1 MDSFRFS
8 KQDPSHVTHLDCIFN
23 FDHPGKSQIPILNV
37 MKKWKASWLLIM
49 AGTAFVLSG
58 IFCWINPLIAY
69 VYLVKFSGLALLLNG
84 FVLQV
89 ASSTAHLSF
98 ASEKR
103 SLRIES
109 IVDFIFGFLL
119 LFNPFMTFILYPVL
133 IGYWIL
139 CVGLL
144 KVIVS
149 LLVRNKI
156 RGWLFVFALGILS
169 IVFAFGII
177 YSPSTRAK
185 DITVIIG
192 AFFIVLGAVLFYD
205 AVKLKRMHETI
216 DLLF

>member
-1 MDSFRFS
+1 M
-8 KQDPSHVTHLDCIFN
+8 LDF
-23 FDHPGKSQIPILNV
+23 
-37 MKKWKASWLLIM
+37 MKKWKASWLLIA
-49 AGTAFVLSG
+49 AGILFFLTGL
-58 IFCWINPLIAY
+58 FCLISPLVAY

-84 FVLQV
+84 IVLQV

-103 SLRIES
+103 SMRIES
-109 IVDFIFGFLL
+109 ILDFIFGILL

-139 CVGLL
+139 FMGIL

-169 IVFAFGII
+169 ILFAFGII
-177 YSPSTRAK
+177 FSPSTRAK
-185 DITVIIG
+185 DVAVIIG
-192 AFFIVLGAVLFYD
+192 VFFILLGAVLFYD
-205 AVKLKRMHETI
+205 SVKLKRMHETI